1 MKLVIDYPRPSIGI
15 PPGKRTPHLVYRRDQ
30 IEIEVPVLPHD
41 ADHLVEY
48 VSRGDKFSVFKTD
61 GCYYTNRIR
70 GRIQASDHDRLA
82 SAIKE
87 QIGMAVCG
95 YAEATM
101 RGYQVLPPAQ
111 GLEWSKVAQH
121 LARLPSRAE
130 LTLRDQDGIDDD
142 RSNDDAIDVILA
154 GFGNAYVSVGG
165 EVYERCEEPRIELMH
180 TGSTRWCL
188 QISTEPYPDFDR
200 PPKIPFYLENKC
212 AVAYFAVDCEDEAR
226 RFVAANYARNDGPLD
241 ATFDGLVYFGSLPMR
256 GLEGESLAAT
266 AVRVESDA
274 RRELLGQPGSPNF
287 GDYVLDEMP
296 VQSLVAYREL
306 RSAVQAIKAGHPAS
320 PDDIAT
326 ALEMVVRAPEGVGLN
341 PGGLPVD
348 GMISRW
354 NDRRVSVPVAEA
366 PHLKR

>member
-1 MKLVIDYPRPSIGI
+1 MKLRIDYPRPSIGI
-15 PPGKRTPHLVYRRDQ
+15 PPGKRNPHLVYRRDQ
-30 IEIEVPVLPHD
+30 IDIEVPDIPHD
-41 ADHLVEY
+41 AEHLVDYE
-48 VSRGDKFSVFKTD
+48 SRGDKFSVFKTD
-61 GCYYTNRIR
+61 GRYYSNRIR
-70 GRIQASDHDRLA
+70 GRIQVSDPDRLA

-101 RGYQVLPPAQ
+101 RGYQVLPPSQ
-111 GLEWSKVAQH
+111 GPDWSKVAQH
-121 LARLPSRAE
+121 LDKLPSRAD
-130 LTLRDQDGIDDD
+130 LTLRDEAGIDADQ
-142 RSNDDAIDVILA
+142 SIDDAIDVILA

-188 QISTEPYPDFDR
+188 QISTQRYPDFGR
-200 PPKIPFYLENKC
+200 PPGVPFYLENKC

-226 RFVAANYARNDGPLD
+226 RFVAANYAGNDGPLD
-241 ATFDGLVYFGSLPMR
+241 ATFDRLVYFGSLPMR
-256 GLEGESLAAT
+256 GLEGDSLAAT

-296 VQSLVAYREL
+296 VKALVAYREL
-306 RSAVQAIKAGHPAS
+306 RTLVQGIKAGQPVA

-326 ALEMVVRAPEGVGLN
+326 ALEMVARAPEGGGLN
-341 PGGLPVD
+341 PGGLPLD

-354 NDRRVSVPVAEA
+354 HDRPVSVPVAER